1 MGRAVA
7 GSLIA
12 AVSDV
17 SASLLCLAPLALAL
31 GAASLAAVPASAVQS
46 VDAPGASLVPAL
58 PADIAL
64 EFAVRDACAEPG
76 RPRLELA
83 GPELAGVPAWRARA
97 ARIDALWRAEWIG
110 AGALSPGALSP
121 EIWLEAAG
129 DEHPHVRRLAW
140 RGLAQGRESWAAEGA
155 VLEALLADARDP
167 WEPLRVAAT
176 GALGQARGAGVEQAL
191 LAALD
196 DPASDVVWQ
205 AALAWPERW
214 GALDEGLR
222 ASLPARWLAPFDALR
237 DPDDRFSTL
246 LLHGWRS
253 AWPAD
258 FWSAL
263 WPAGRAVGLEPE
275 RRALLAAGL
284 LTAVDVGPD
293 ELAADGW
300 APHVERA
307 LELSPFAAPL
317 FDAAFE
323 RSGERWADFAMATAG
338 NASGRGLSRWLHWAW
353 LGLGAEGWSGGVLAI
368 DRDREWLEVAL
379 RVAEEHPEFGA
390 GAAEAWRAAIDR
402 ADLWETWFEVLI
414 RAGQRGADWAAA
426 LLIEE
431 LASRSLDRRLRVL
444 AALGALGVNALEPQ
458 REAQLRE
465 ALWGEWLTLEDD
477 VAWEALPDLA
487 ERRPPEA
494 ARDRLASLGRF
505 NPERRQRLGAVLG
518 LRSGDGEARLTLQRW
533 LAEEPF
539 AYGRAEESE
548 RRTIARRLSGLL
560 GHLHRGFPA
569 ESGES
574 AAELL
579 EFAIGR
585 DADLG
590 RSAVRVL
597 EDHPE
602 RRALLF
608 GQLREGVEL
617 EIRAEAL
624 RAIVAARPELSTAE
638 LESLVGWARRDAS
651 RLSPRQASELLAA
664 LAGFG
669 GEPVR
674 ALLIE
679 LLSGP
684 DELPLFAADG
694 LARLPGADTAAA
706 LAQRVRSAP
715 AFELRR
721 SALMALGAQA
731 RVESAGAFAREAL
744 DRLLGELDRLV
755 AGPGLAS
762 VRAQGYRNAEVPEV
776 WALLFAQC
784 RELQVRAGRWEPSWE
799 RELWSRPLE
808 LAADDLE
815 RRFSGEYLARADA
828 RWPLT
833 WSFFEALGRSGSL
846 GRAIHAPL
854 PWRRCDARGLLD
866 LAQRARDLA
875 PRVDGGPAGDGGAVA
890 LLEAAVIGLLGEGP
904 RARRDLRDAL
914 EELAA
919 AHERRG
925 AAARAERIRERAQ
938 LLAPGRPWPA

>member
-1 MGRAVA
+1 MVRAVVLGA
-7 GSLIA
+7 WA
-12 AVSDV
+12 T
-17 SASLLCLAPLALAL
+17 LALLVGPSPAL
-31 GAASLAAVPASAVQS
+31 QS
-46 VDAPGASLVPAL
+46 VDAPGDSEPRSL

-64 EFAVRDACAEPG
+64 EFAVRDACAAPD
-76 RPRLELA
+76 A
-83 GPELAGVPAWRARA
+83 DWPELIGVPDWRARA
-97 ARIDALWRAEWIG
+97 ARLDALWRAEWIG
-110 AGALSPGALSP
+110 SEPVDRAV
-121 EIWLEAAG
+121 WLAAAR

-140 RGLAQGRESWAAEGA
+140 RGLAQSGQPWAVEGE
-155 VLEALLADARDP
+155 LLDLLLADVRDP
-167 WEPLRVAAT
+167 WEALRVAAT
-176 GALGQARGAGVEQAL
+176 GALGRARGAGVEDAL
-191 LAALD
+191 IAALE
-196 DPASDVVWQ
+196 DPAADVVWQ

-214 GALDEGLR
+214 EGLGDERR
-222 ASLPARWLAPFDALR
+222 AGLPALWLAPFDALR
-237 DPDDRFSTL
+237 DPDDRYSTL

-253 AWPAD
+253 GWPAD
-258 FWSAL
+258 FWRAL
-263 WPAGRAVGLEPE
+263 WPASRAVGLEPE
-275 RRALLAAGL
+275 RRALLAAGV
-284 LTAVDVGPD
+284 LTAVDIVPG
-293 ELAADGW
+293 ELSADGW
-300 APHVERA
+300 SPHVERA

-323 RSGERWADFAMATAG
+323 RSGQAWADFAMGAAG
-338 NASGRGLSRWLHWAW
+338 AASGRGLGRWLHWAW
-353 LGLGAEGWSGGVLAI
+353 LGSGAEGWSRAVLAI
-368 DRDREWLEVAL
+368 EREREWLEAAL
-379 RVAEEHPEFGA
+379 RVAEEHPQFGERT
-390 GAAEAWRAAIDR
+390 AEAWREAIAR
-402 ADLWETWFEVLI
+402 ADLWDAWREVLV

-426 LLIEE
+426 LLIDE
-431 LASRSLDRRLRVL
+431 LASRSLERRLQVL
-444 AALGALGVNALEPQ
+444 AALGAIGVNALTPE
-458 REAQLRE
+458 REEQLRA
-465 ALWGEWLTLEDD
+465 ALWSEWLTLDD
-477 VAWEALPDLA
+477 DAAWEALPDLA

-505 NPERRQRLGAVLG
+505 DPERRQRLGAVLS
-518 LRSGDGEARLTLQRW
+518 LRAGDGEVRLTLERW

-539 AYGRAEESE
+539 AYGRAEASE
-548 RRTIARRLSGLL
+548 RRTIARRMSGLL
-560 GHLHRGFPA
+560 GHLHRAFPA

-579 EFAIGR
+579 EFAVGR

-624 RAIVAARPELSTAE
+624 RAIVAARPELSAAE
-638 LESLVGWARRDAS
+638 LESLTGWARRDAS

-694 LARLPGADTAAA
+694 LARLPGEAAAAA

-721 SALMALGAQA
+721 SALIALGAQA
-731 RVESAGAFAREAL
+731 RMESAGAFALGAL

-755 AGPGLAS
+755 ADPGLAS
-762 VRAQGYRNAEVPEV
+762 VRELGYRNAEVPEV
-776 WALLFAQC
+776 WELLFAQC

-815 RRFSGEYLARADA
+815 RRFSREYLPRADA

-833 WSFFEALGRSGSL
+833 WSFFEALGRSAGI
-846 GRAIHAPL
+846 GRALDAPL

-875 PRVDGGPAGDGGAVA
+875 PRTGGGSAGVGDGGELD

-914 EELAA
+914 EALAA
-919 AHERRG
+919 AHDRRG
-925 AAARAERIRERAQ
+925 AAARAERVRERAR
-938 LLAPGRPWPA
+938 LLAPGRPWPV